1 MDGPSSTLATIRLR
15 NWPGPD
21 KYRRSSTRL
30 APTAV
35 VVPQSRAGRGLEMTE
50 IAAAVK
56 RSIKAV
62 KRVIRPG
69 AAWLRSALSTPAQ
82 S

>member
-1 MDGPSSTLATIRLR
+1 MPLIAVTYST
-15 NWPGPD
+15 
-21 KYRRSSTRL
+21 
-30 APTAV
+30 
-35 VVPQSRAGRGLEMTE
+35 SRATPQLKSE